1 LKRSLLVRKSA
12 APSLR
17 RALSYFTLLVLVAAP
32 RAAFAAEGSKP
43 TSTGKTSVADKTA
56 KAAKSD
62 SAKEVSGDY
71 VLQPL
76 DLLQF
81 EVYDEKELK
90 LDVRISQEYSITLPL
105 IGSVELKD
113 VTLRAASELIRK
125 RYADKYIRNPQIT
138 LLVKEYASRTVS
150 VLGSVNKPGS
160 VKFQPEQNLTLVEA
174 IAEAGGFTRLG
185 DRSKVKLTRNNPDG
199 SSSTQVI
206 DVDALLTGKDATEW
220 RLQTRDVIFVPER
233 IL

>member
-1 LKRSLLVRKSA
+1 MA
-12 APSLR
+12 AATR
-17 RALSYFTLLVLVAAP
+17 HALSFLALALALSAQ
-32 RAAFAAEGSKP
+32 AAESRRDRDAGKDNESAKP
-43 TSTGKTSVADKTA
+43 SAKTSEGSREPSV
-56 KAAKSD
+56 
-62 SAKEVSGDY
+62 DY

-90 LDVRISQEYSITLPL
+90 LEVRISQEYSVTLPL

-113 VTLRAASELIRK
+113 VTLRAATEIIRK

-138 LLVKEYASRTVS
+138 LLVKEYAARTVS
-150 VLGSVNKPGS
+150 VLGSVNKPGT

-185 DRSKVKLTRNNPDG
+185 DRSKVKLTRNHSDG
-199 SSSTQVI
+199 STTTEERVPNTKSSTSR
-206 DVDALLTGKDATEW
+206 KPN
-220 RLQTRDVIFVPER
+220 RLPWETFRAYTSQTLPSRTNRTFKM
-233 IL
+233 

>member
-1 LKRSLLVRKSA
+1 MLALTAHA
-12 APSLR
+12 ADSR
-17 RALSYFTLLVLVAAP
+17 RERDS
-32 RAAFAAEGSKP
+32 
-43 TSTGKTSVADKTA
+43 GKDSEP
-56 KAAKSD
+56 AKS
-62 SAKEVSGDY
+62 SAKSGEAAGDY
-71 VLQPL
+71 ILQPL

-90 LDVRISQEYSITLPL
+90 LEVRISQEYAVTLPL

-113 VTLRAASELIRK
+113 VTLRAAAEIIRK

-150 VLGSVNKPGS
+150 VLGSVNKPGT

-185 DRSKVKLTRNNPDG
+185 DRSKVKLTRSNPDG
-199 SSSTQVI
+199 SSTTQVV

-220 RLQTRDVIFVPER
+220 RLQPRDVIFVPER

>member
-1 LKRSLLVRKSA
+1 VAASKRHALSFLALALALSVQAAEPRRDRDGGKESGA
-12 APSLR
+12 EKAPSKGG
-17 RALSYFTLLVLVAAP
+17 
-32 RAAFAAEGSKP
+32 EG
-43 TSTGKTSVADKTA
+43 AR
-56 KAAKSD
+56 
-62 SAKEVSGDY
+62 EVSGDY

-113 VTLRAASELIRK
+113 VTLRAATEIIRK

-150 VLGSVNKPGS
+150 VLGSVNKPGT

-185 DRSKVKLTRNNPDG
+185 DRSKVKLTRNHPDG
-199 SSSTQVI
+199 STTTQVI
-206 DVDALLTGKDATEW
+206 DVDALLTGKDSTEW
-220 RLQTRDVIFVPER
+220 RLQTRDVIFIPER

>member
-1 LKRSLLVRKSA
+1 MA
-12 APSLR
+12 AATR
-17 RALSYFTLLVLVAAP
+17 HALSFLALALAVTAHAAADA
-32 RAAFAAEGSKP
+32 RRERDA
-43 TSTGKTSVADKTA
+43 GKEHEPSNSSA
-56 KAAKSD
+56 KAGD
-62 SAKEVSGDY
+62 SPREDY

-90 LDVRISQEYSITLPL
+90 LDVRLSQEYSVTLPL
-105 IGSVELKD
+105 IGVVELKG
-113 VTLRAASELIRK
+113 VTLRAASEIIRK

-160 VKFQPEQNLTLVEA
+160 VKFQPEQNLSLVEA
-174 IAEAGGFTRLG
+174 IAEAGGFTRVG

-199 SSSTQVI
+199 SSTTQVI

-220 RLQTRDVIFVPER
+220 RLQPRDVIFVPER